1 MEEGVIGVNDVIKT
15 TGYFDKTETPAK
27 CWIYPSAHGTIGIS
41 KAIEVSCNY
50 FFYEL
55 GYRMASKETGT
66 YSDIVGV
73 ETLQKYAAMFGLD
86 ANSGIELPESS
97 PSISD
102 ADAIRSAIGQGTH
115 NYTATQLARYVTT
128 VANGGTCYD
137 LSLVSHI
144 TDVNGN
150 VTYENEHNIY
160 NTVDISDDEWNAVK
174 QGMRQVVSVH
184 TSSDALINQIDVAVA
199 GKTGTAQQSE
209 TRPNHALF
217 ISFAPY
223 EAPEVSVTCVIPFGY
238 SSGNAEELAA
248 MVYAYMYDPDALET
262 FTITGDNQ
270 VSD

>member
-1 MEEGVIGVNDVIKT
+1 
-15 TGYFDKTETPAK
+15 
-27 CWIYPSAHGTIGIS
+27 
-41 KAIEVSCNY
+41 
-50 FFYEL
+50 
-55 GYRMASKETGT
+55 
-66 YSDIVGV
+66 
-73 ETLQKYAAMFGLD
+73 
-86 ANSGIELPESS
+86 
-97 PSISD
+97 
-102 ADAIRSAIGQGTH
+102 
-115 NYTATQLARYVTT
+115 
-128 VANGGTCYD
+128 
-137 LSLVSHI
+137 
-144 TDVNGN
+144 
-150 VTYENEHNIY
+150 
-160 NTVDISDDEWNAVK
+160 
-174 QGMRQVVSVH
+174 MRQVVSVH